1 MIDYETYC
9 RIRDHHQ
16 QQGLNVSQIA
26 LAMEGAFAFQ
36 AFSCEYIV
44 NVLESRGH
52 TAWMQTLVCGPVNR
66 QTARAR
72 SHWRARIVA

>member
-26 LAMEGAFAFQ
+26 
-36 AFSCEYIV
+36 
-44 NVLESRGH
+44 
-52 TAWMQTLVCGPVNR
+52 
-66 QTARAR
+66 RALDLDAKTVTKR
-72 SHWRARIVA
+72 VRCQV